1 MRLIWSRRI
10 YWVLCDEIEKRP
22 KSLLAV
28 EHPGIFWWVGAG
40 TTSLKILKI
49 SLPPFINVKRSHNFF
64 QNNAKI
70 IMSVSLSLLRKQFS
84 VLKFY
89 AEANCG
95 WYLCFM
101 LYIHKRN
108 WHETY
113 ELAPFC
119 ASAKFPNFYCNAH
132 TNIRWPVSGH
142 YLFGVEITIFC
153 YYSNPMVLSI
163 EKLEL
168 CVDSKKIPNKIII
181 RWKFGR
187 NFNTCK
193 NLFFWFLQVFTNQKQ
208 FFGDT

>member
-1 MRLIWSRRI
+1 
-10 YWVLCDEIEKRP
+10 
-22 KSLLAV
+22 
-28 EHPGIFWWVGAG
+28 
-40 TTSLKILKI
+40 
-49 SLPPFINVKRSHNFF
+49 
-64 QNNAKI
+64 
-70 IMSVSLSLLRKQFS
+70 MSVSLSLLRKQFS

-113 ELAPFC
+113 ELASFC
-119 ASAKFPNFYCNAH
+119 ASTKFPHFYCNVH

-193 NLFFWFLQVFTNQKQ
+193 NLFFLVFTSIYKPKAIFWRCINLVVELTPLVRVRLGTHIPKCPQSAHAHKALNCNRI
-208 FFGDT
+208 T